1 LLGVTL
7 GSYRVVSAIGK
18 GGMGEVYRAEHTLL
32 GRAVAIKILLPEM
45 SRDRQLVERFFN
57 EARAAAKLRHPGV
70 VEVFDY
76 GHDSYGN
83 AFIVM
88 ELLSGEPLADRIAR
102 DKRLSIALAAAIAR
116 QVAGALQA
124 AHVQGIVHRDLKP
137 ENIFLVEDPDAPGG
151 VRVKVLDFGIA
162 KLAIEESPRSV
173 KTKTGVIFG
182 TPRYMAPEQCKNAG
196 AVDARSDVYALGCI
210 FFEMVLGRAPFDYDS
225 WGELVAAHI
234 HETPPRPRDID
245 PELDEDVEAIVL
257 KAIAKRPED
266 RYASMA
272 ELSRALEDLWRSA
285 ISSPRSMMFTPPAG
299 IEVAAPRDPTP
310 AEMSPTLFAAE
321 MTVPRIPRRKPW
333 LVVAALGIAA
343 AAVGAYFAFG
353 GDSDTVAQPTTHAV
367 QVAKPVTA
375 ATPPANPPTVDPP
388 PTKPAPVVEPTVVRL
403 EIESVPTGADVYRAS
418 DGVKLGKTP
427 LTRDY
432 ERTDGELDLVVR
444 KSGYRDA
451 RIALSTKRDGT
462 ATAKLVALPSG
473 HPRPPVSDKTPKPPP
488 TNTGPTVL
496 EPWSDH

>member
-1 LLGVTL
+1 
-7 GSYRVVSAIGK
+7 
-18 GGMGEVYRAEHTLL
+18 MGEVYRAEHTLL
-32 GRAVAIKILLPEM
+32 GRAVALKILLPEM

-76 GHDSYGN
+76 GHDSSGN

-102 DKRLSIALAAAIAR
+102 DKRMPIGLAAAIAR

-124 AHVQGIVHRDLKP
+124 AHVQGIIHRDLKP
-137 ENIFLVEDPDAPGG
+137 ENIFVVEDAGAPGG

-162 KLAIEESPRSV
+162 KLAVEDSPRSV

-234 HETPPRPRDID
+234 HETPPRPREID
-245 PELDEDVEAIVL
+245 PELGEDVEAILL
-257 KAIAKRPED
+257 KAIAKKPED

-285 ISSPRSMMFTPPAG
+285 NTSPRSMMFTPPAG
-299 IEVAAPRDPTP
+299 IEIATPRDHTP
-310 AEMSPTLFAAE
+310 AEISPTLFAAE
-321 MTVPRIPRRKPW
+321 MTLPRITRRRPW
-333 LVVAALGIAA
+333 LVIAAVGIAA
-343 AAVGAYFAFG
+343 AGIAAYFAFG
-353 GDSDTVAQPTTHAV
+353 GDSETVAQPATRAKLDV
-367 QVAKPVTA
+367 VAPPRSANVA
-375 ATPPANPPTVDPP
+375 PPATPDTPAKAVPT
-388 PTKPAPVVEPTVVRL
+388 EPTVVHFA
-403 EIESVPTGADVYRAS
+403 IDSVPTGADVYRAS

-427 LTRDY
+427 LVRDY

-444 KSGYRDA
+444 KSGYRDG
-451 RIALSTKRDGT
+451 RISLSTREDGA
-462 ATAKLVALPSG
+462 ATAKLTPLPSG
-473 HPRPPVSDKTPKPPP
+473 RAKPPATDKVP
-488 TNTGPTVL
+488 TAKPPTTDKGPTVL
-496 EPWSDH
+496 EPWSEH